1 MVSDIEQSPFRKP
14 GKPARP
20 ATNPATVKRTLIAG
34 AIGFLLL
41 VGGCQVIGHSTTVE
55 PGNVGVKIRTLGAG
69 AGVAPEALPARWYLR
84 GIGERIVQYPVIQRT
99 YSYTREKDER
109 GNENEEITF
118 SDNTGLPM
126 TADVSV
132 TMQVN
137 PASAPALYQT
147 YRLTFDQLLDGP
159 IRNDVRSAVAAE
171 AERVGVETLYSGGR
185 QMVIQRAYARV
196 AGKWSRHGV
205 NVSQLDWIGSIRY
218 PTAVIDQ
225 MQRKTQLEQEALAA
239 KALEAKETAL
249 ANAAVARAKGEAEA
263 IRIKGDALRSNP
275 QVLQQQAIEKWD
287 GVLPK
292 VTGGSTPFIKID

>member
-1 MVSDIEQSPFRKP
+1 MVSDIEHSPIGKP
-14 GKPARP
+14 GKPAP
-20 ATNPATVKRTLIAG
+20 TANPAAVRRILIG
-34 AIGFLLL
+34 SVVGFFLL

-69 AGVAPEALPARWYLR
+69 AGVSPEALPARWYLR

-185 QMVIQRAYARV
+185 QMVIQKAYARV
-196 AGKWSRHGV
+196 AGKWAKHGV

-263 IRIKGDALRSNP
+263 IRIKGEALRSNP

>member
-1 MVSDIEQSPFRKP
+1 
-14 GKPARP
+14 
-20 ATNPATVKRTLIAG
+20 
-34 AIGFLLL
+34 
-41 VGGCQVIGHSTTVE
+41 
-55 PGNVGVKIRTLGAG
+55 VKIKTLGSG
-69 AGVAPEALPARWYLR
+69 AGVVPEPLPARWYFR

-137 PASAPALYQT
+137 PASAPNLYQT

-171 AERVGVETLYSGGR
+171 AEKVGVETLYSGGR
-185 QMVIQRAYARV
+185 QVVIQKAFARV
-196 AGKWSRHGV
+196 AGKWAKHGV
-205 NVSQLDWIGSIRY
+205 TVSQMDWIGSIRY

-249 ANAAVARAKGEAEA
+249 ANAAVAKAKGEAEA
-263 IRIKGDALRSNP
+263 IRIKGEALRSNP

-292 VTGGSTPFIKID
+292 VTGSSTPFIKID